1 MDHYEQGERETA
13 RVTRTELVKTFH
25 ILGIR
30 SNYIR
35 ASSDKKES
43 KVGAWNVQ
51 SDTKGLCEYVLE
63 ADSCPNKIKK
73 IKMKPRV
80 ERAFHV
86 GIRHKLIPRSQNH
99 QFPNLFLIIN
109 CLFLFSLP

>member
-13 RVTRTELVKTFH
+13 RVTRTELVKSFH

-63 ADSCPNKIKK
+63 ADCCSNKIKK
-73 IKMKPRV
+73 
-80 ERAFHV
+80 E
-86 GIRHKLIPRSQNH
+86 
-99 QFPNLFLIIN
+99 
-109 CLFLFSLP
+109 

>member
-1 MDHYEQGERETA
+1 MDHREQGKRETA
-13 RVTRTELVKTFH
+13 RVTRTELVKSFH

-63 ADSCPNKIKK
+63 ANSCPNKIN
-73 IKMKPRV
+73 KMKPRV
-80 ERAFHV
+80 ERAFHA
-86 GIRHKLIPRSQNH
+86 GIRHKPIPRLQNH
-99 QFPNLFLIIN
+99 KFPNL
-109 CLFLFSLP
+109 